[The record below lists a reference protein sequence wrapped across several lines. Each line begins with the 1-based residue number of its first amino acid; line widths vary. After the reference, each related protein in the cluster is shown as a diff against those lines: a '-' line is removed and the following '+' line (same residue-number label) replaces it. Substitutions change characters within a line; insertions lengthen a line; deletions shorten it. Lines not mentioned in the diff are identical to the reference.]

1 MFSEADQQALRETF
15 LFESEEGL
23 AAIEQSL
30 LQLER
35 RPTGGEEIAEIFRV
49 VHTLKGDAG
58 TVGFDELSAFAHT
71 VEDVLEQI
79 RSSGLRVTSD
89 LVSLLLSAVDAL
101 RDSVRRAARG
111 EAPGS
116 FHAGLRRRLE
126 RASATGSVADV
137 ETARPPRVAGS
148 SAERQPDE
156 RRSRRTTSLR
166 VAIGRLDALLRTVG
180 EISVA
185 RGQLAQLLEAP
196 STRLEQAREMHIETE
211 QLHLDLQEIAMK
223 LRMVPVG
230 PVFEDFQRTGRD
242 LALRYGKQLKLL
254 IEGADVEVDSSVL
267 QLLKDPL
274 THIFRNAVDHGI
286 ETPAARR
293 AAGKDPTGVIILR
306 AYHRGGR
313 IVIECEDDGAGVD
326 RERIAA
332 RAREFGHDSTS
343 GRRLDDAELLQLIV
357 QPGFSTAEQIT
368 GLSGRGVGMDLV
380 RRNVE
385 ALRGSVTLDSRPR
398 RGSRITLRVPLTLS
412 IIEGLLIRVASEAYV
427 LAIDSVVESLDLSS
441 LSGLAQDERGVISI
455 RGRSVPYVRLRG
467 IFGLD
472 GDPPPRENLVVV
484 KLGRREVGLVVD
496 AVAARIHAVIRPLA
510 KLLQG
515 VRGIASSTVLGDGTV
530 ALVLD
535 VETLLGEELARPLA
549 IEGVS

>member
-30 LQLER
+30 LLLER
-35 RPTGGEEIAEIFRV
+35 RPAAGEEIAEIFRV

-79 RSSGLRVTSD
+79 RSGGLRVTSD

-101 RDSVRRAARG
+101 RDFVRRAARG

-116 FHAGLRRRLE
+116 IHVGLGRRLE
-126 RASATGSVADV
+126 RAGVTGSVADV
-137 ETARPPRVAGS
+137 ETASPRAAGGP
-148 SAERQPDE
+148 AEREPDE
-156 RRSRRTTSLR
+156 RRSRRATSLR
-166 VAIGRLDALLRTVG
+166 VAIDRLDALLRTVG

-185 RGQLAQLLEAP
+185 RGQLAQLLEDP
-196 STRLEQAREMHIETE
+196 STRLAQAREMHLEAE
-211 QLHLDLQEIAMK
+211 QLHLDLQEIAVK

-230 PVFEDFQRTGRD
+230 PVFEELQRTGRD

-274 THIFRNAVDHGI
+274 THMFRNAVDHGI

-332 RAREFGHDSTS
+332 RARELGHDSAS

-385 ALRGSVTLDSRPR
+385 ALRGSVTLDSRPG

-412 IIEGLLIRVASEAYV
+412 VIEGLLIRVASEAYV
-427 LAIDSVVESLDLSS
+427 LAIDSVVESVDLSS
-441 LSGLAQDERGVISI
+441 LSGRAQHERGVISI
-455 RGRSVPYVRLRG
+455 RGRSVPYVRLRAV
-467 IFGLD
+467 FGLD
-472 GDPPPRENLVVV
+472 GDPPLRENLVVV

-496 AVAARIHAVIRPLA
+496 AVAARIQAVIRPLA

-515 VRGIASSTVLGDGTV
+515 VRGIASTTVLGDGTV
-530 ALVLD
+530 ALILD